1 MAIYQRYA
9 DVYDQSGQ
17 VAFSLKMIP
26 YLQELLQRHVPP
38 GRAVLDLA
46 CGTGTVALGFAQQ
59 GWDVYG
65 VDGSAAM
72 LAQAESKALE
82 SGLRP
87 LFSQQDMRCFAV
99 ARAVSLI
106 TCLYDSL
113 NYMLS
118 LSDLRQVLQR
128 VAAAL
133 RPGGLFMAD
142 MNTLEMLEHVWGDNT
157 YFVEGESLTIVMQ
170 SRYVQETRLSTVQV
184 VGFVRQADG
193 RYERFE
199 ELHTETAY
207 EQGQIRDV
215 MESAGLRVE
224 ASYEC
229 FGFEP
234 ATETTHRI
242 MWVARKP

>member
-26 YLQELLQRHVPP
+26 YLQELLQRHAPP

-59 GWDVYG
+59 GWEVYG

-72 LAQAESKALE
+72 LAQAERKALE
-82 SGLRP
+82 TGLRP
-87 LFSQQDMRCFAV
+87 LFSQQDMRCFGLP
-99 ARAVSLI
+99 RAVSLI

-118 LSDLRQVLQR
+118 LNDLQQVLQR
-128 VAAAL
+128 VAVAL
-133 RPGGLFMAD
+133 RPGGLLMAD

-157 YFVEGESLTIVMQ
+157 FFVEGESLSIVMQ
-170 SRYVQETRLSTVQV
+170 SRYVQDTRLSMVQV
-184 VGFVRQADG
+184 VGFVRQADE

-207 EQGQIRDV
+207 EQVQIRDV
-215 MESAGLRVE
+215 IESAGLRVE
-224 ASYEC
+224 ASYAC
-229 FGFEP
+229 FGLEP
-234 ATETTHRI
+234 ATEETHRI